1 MPANSHA
8 LAELEESSRRYY
20 GWRVVLAANLGVM
33 AGFGSLF
40 VFTFSVFLKPLG
52 AQFGWSREEV
62 SRGFALAA
70 IMVAVTSPI
79 LGRWLDRLG
88 PRRIIL
94 GCMAVYGCAYAS
106 QAFLGPDLWQFYA
119 TCIVLGA
126 VGNAT
131 TQMGYARAIASWF
144 SARRGMALALV
155 MAGTGAGSIVLPV
168 LAQTFISAGGWRT
181 AYLLLGFLALLL
193 GIPLTWRFVREREHG
208 YAGSRAPLQ
217 TGASWRRALRSYSF
231 WIIVAM
237 LMLSS
242 LGLNGAVAHLVAL
255 LTDRGISPQ
264 RAAWSAS
271 VLGGTSLGG
280 RLLVGS
286 LLDRF
291 SGPRVAFVMLLA
303 SAGGIFL
310 LARAGSLPAGCLAA
324 ALMGLGLGGEADIT
338 PYLLTRYFGLRSF
351 STLYG
356 VTWTFYAVAGGLG
369 PVVMGRAY
377 DLTGSYTALLHAL
390 GIGATLAA
398 ALMLLL
404 PRYSSSPLTDS
415 YA

>member
-1 MPANSHA
+1 M
-8 LAELEESSRRYY
+8 
-20 GWRVVLAANLGVM
+20 
-33 AGFGSLF
+33 
-40 VFTFSVFLKPLG
+40 
-52 AQFGWSREEV
+52 FGWIREAI

-70 IMVAVTSPI
+70 IMVAVCSPS

-94 GCMAVYGCAYAS
+94 PCMAVYGCAYAS
-106 QAFLGPDLWQFYA
+106 QAFLGPYLWQFYA

-131 TQMGYARAIASWF
+131 TQMGYARAISSWF
-144 SARRGMALALV
+144 TARRGLALALV
-155 MAGTGAGSIVLPV
+155 MAGSGAGSIILPI
-168 LAQTFISAGGWRT
+168 LAEALISDRGWRA
-181 AYLLLGFLALLL
+181 AYFVLGLLALAL
-193 GIPLTWRFVREREHG
+193 GVPLTWKFVREREHG
-208 YAGSRAPLQ
+208 YSGSHAPLL
-217 TGASWRRALRSYSF
+217 TGTTWRRALRSYSF
-231 WIIVAM
+231 WVIVAM

-242 LGLNGAVAHLVAL
+242 LSLNGAVAHLVAL
-255 LTDRGISPQ
+255 LTDRGISPE
-264 RAAWSAS
+264 RAALSAS

-291 SGPRVAFVMLLA
+291 SGPRVAFVMLAA

-310 LARAGSLPAGCLAA
+310 LARAGGLGEGCLAA

-356 VTWTFYAVAGGLG
+356 LTWTFYAVAGGIG

-377 DLTGSYTALLHAL
+377 DLTGSYRSLLTSLGFATALA
-390 GIGATLAA
+390 ATL
-398 ALMLLL
+398 MLFL